1 MRRRNFLL
9 GTLGALGLGVAGTL
23 ALRPGDRGAPYDEYF
38 RALNEELKKNGP
50 MRPCMLIDLDRMDR
64 NLDLVTQTLRRGGKH
79 YRIVEK
85 SLPSHELIRYV
96 ARRSGTKRLMS
107 FHQPFLNIDAEAFP
121 DFDILMGKPLPVHSA
136 SLFYEK
142 LKGSFDPSRQLQWL
156 IDTPVRLQQYLEL
169 AKGLGIRLRTNIEI
183 DVGLH
188 RGGVDNN
195 TTLGQMLDLIAAN
208 PQQLEFAGFMGYDGH
223 VGLGVPRILG
233 TAEELFAKVM
243 AIYQGFVDYT
253 RSQHPKLWNDSLTL
267 NTGGSPS
274 YKLHEAEKI
283 STEVCVGTALL
294 KPTHYDLETLAGHVP
309 AAFIAT
315 PVLKATGPV
324 IIPALDGK
332 SKVFSWW
339 DVNQRETFYIYGG
352 YWLAEYESPK
362 GLRLNAAIGHSANQE
377 SVTGSAAVGLHVD
390 DQVFLRPAI
399 AEGLLLQFGDLI
411 TLRGGKIQDLWPV
424 YPQTG

>member
-96 ARRSGTKRLMS
+96 AGRSGTKRLMS

-121 DFDILMGKPLPVHSA
+121 DFDTLMGKPLPVHSA

-169 AKGLGIRLRTNIEI
+169 AKGLGTRLRANIEI

-233 TAEELFAKVM
+233 TVEELFAKVM

-253 RSQHPKLWNDSLTL
+253 RGQHPKLWNDSLTL

-324 IIPALDGK
+324 MIPALDGE

-362 GLRLNAAIGHSANQE
+362 GLRLNTALGHSANQE
-377 SVTGSAAVGLHVD
+377 NVTGSAAVGLHVD

>member
-9 GTLGALGLGVAGTL
+9 GALGVLGAGTAGAL
-23 ALRPGDRGAPYDEYF
+23 ALRPGDHGAPYDEYF

-50 MRPCMLIDLDRMDR
+50 MRPCMIIDLDRMDR
-64 NLDLVTQTLRRGGKH
+64 NLDLVTETLRRGGKH

-85 SLPSHELIRYV
+85 SLPSRSLIRYV
-96 ARRSGTKRLMS
+96 AERSGTKRLMS
-107 FHQPFLNIDAEAFP
+107 FHQPFLNIDAEVFP
-121 DFDILMGKPLPVHSA
+121 DFDILMGKPLPVHAA
-136 SLFYEK
+136 SIFYEK
-142 LKGSFDPSRQLQWL
+142 LKGPFDPSRQLQWL
-156 IDTPVRLQQYLEL
+156 IDTPARLQQYLEL
-169 AKGLGIRLRTNIEI
+169 AEGLDTRLLANIEI

-188 RGGVDNN
+188 RGGVDSNA
-195 TTLGQMLDLIAAN
+195 TLGQMLDVIAAN
-208 PQQLEFAGFMGYDGH
+208 PRRLEFAGFMGYDGH

-253 RSQHPKLWNDSLTL
+253 RSQHP
-267 NTGGSPS
+267 S
-274 YKLHEAEKI
+274 YKLHEAEKL

-315 PVLKATGPV
+315 PVLKATGPLM
-324 IIPALDGK
+324 IPALDGK
-332 SKVFSWW
+332 SKIFSWW
-339 DVNQRETFYIYGG
+339 DINKRETYYIYGG

-362 GLRLNAAIGHSANQE
+362 GISFNTALGHSANQE
-377 SVTGSAAVGLHVD
+377 NITGSPAVGLQVD

-399 AEGLLLQFGDLI
+399 VEGVLLQFGDLI
-411 TLRGGKIQDLWPV
+411 TLRGGKIQDHWPV
-424 YPQTG
+424 YPSAI

>member
-1 MRRRNFLL
+1 
-9 GTLGALGLGVAGTL
+9 
-23 ALRPGDRGAPYDEYF
+23 
-38 RALNEELKKNGP
+38 
-50 MRPCMLIDLDRMDR
+50 
-64 NLDLVTQTLRRGGKH
+64 
-79 YRIVEK
+79 
-85 SLPSHELIRYV
+85 
-96 ARRSGTKRLMS
+96 
-107 FHQPFLNIDAEAFP
+107 
-121 DFDILMGKPLPVHSA
+121 
-136 SLFYEK
+136 
-142 LKGSFDPSRQLQWL
+142 
-156 IDTPVRLQQYLEL
+156 
-169 AKGLGIRLRTNIEI
+169 
-183 DVGLH
+183 
-188 RGGVDNN
+188 
-195 TTLGQMLDLIAAN
+195 MLDLIAAN
-208 PQQLEFAGFMGYDGH
+208 PQQLEFSGFMGYDGH

-243 AIYQGFVDYT
+243 AIYGGFVDYT
-253 RSQHPKLWNDSLTL
+253 HGRHPDLWHSGLTL

-324 IIPALDGK
+324 MIPALDGN
-332 SKVFSWW
+332 SKLFSWW
-339 DVNQRETFYIYGG
+339 DINQRETFYIYGG

-362 GLRLNAAIGHSANQE
+362 GLRLNTALGHSANQE
-377 SVTGSAAVGLHVD
+377 NLTGSAAVGLHVD

>member
-1 MRRRNFLL
+1 MKRRNFLL
-9 GTLGALGLGVAGTL
+9 GTLGALGLGAAGTL

-38 RALNEELKKNGP
+38 RALSEELKKNGP

-85 SLPSHELIRYV
+85 SLPSHSLIRYV
-96 ARRSGTKRLMS
+96 AERSGTKRLMS
-107 FHQPFLNIDAEAFP
+107 FHQPFLNIDAKTFP

-169 AKGLGIRLRTNIEI
+169 AKGLGTRLRANIEI

-208 PQQLEFAGFMGYDGH
+208 PQQLEFTGFMGYDGH

-243 AIYQGFVDYT
+243 AIYGGFVDYT
-253 RSQHPKLWNDSLTL
+253 RGQHPDLWHSGLTL

-324 IIPALDGK
+324 MIPALDGN
-332 SKVFSWW
+332 SKLFSWW
-339 DVNQRETFYIYGG
+339 DINQRETFYIYGG

-362 GLRLNAAIGHSANQE
+362 GLRLNTALGHSANQE
-377 SVTGSAAVGLHVD
+377 NLTGSAAVSLHVD

>member
-9 GTLGALGLGVAGTL
+9 GALGVLGAGTAGAL
-23 ALRPGDRGAPYDEYF
+23 ALRPGDHGAPYDEYF

-50 MRPCMLIDLDRMDR
+50 MRPCMIIDLDRMDR
-64 NLDLVTQTLRRGGKH
+64 NLDLVTETLRRGGKH

-85 SLPSHELIRYV
+85 SLPSRSLIRFV
-96 ARRSGTKRLMS
+96 AERSGTKRLMS
-107 FHQPFLNIDAEAFP
+107 FHQPFLNIDAEVFP
-121 DFDILMGKPLPVHSA
+121 DFDILMGKPLPVHAA
-136 SLFYEK
+136 SIFYEK
-142 LKGSFDPSRQLQWL
+142 LKGPFDPSRQLQWL
-156 IDTPVRLQQYLEL
+156 IDTPARLQQYLEL
-169 AKGLGIRLRTNIEI
+169 AEGLDTRLLANIEI

-188 RGGVDNN
+188 RGGVDSNA
-195 TTLGQMLDLIAAN
+195 TLGQMLDVIAAN
-208 PQQLEFAGFMGYDGH
+208 PRRLEFAGFMGYDGH

-253 RSQHPKLWNDSLTL
+253 RSQHP
-267 NTGGSPS
+267 S
-274 YKLHEAEKI
+274 YKLHEAEKL

-315 PVLKATGPV
+315 PVLKATGPLM
-324 IIPALDGK
+324 IPALDGK
-332 SKVFSWW
+332 SKIFSWW
-339 DVNQRETFYIYGG
+339 DINKRETYYIYGG

-362 GLRLNAAIGHSANQE
+362 GISFNTALGHSANQE
-377 SVTGSAAVGLHVD
+377 NITGSPAVGLQVD

-399 AEGLLLQFGDLI
+399 VEGVLLQFGDLI
-411 TLRGGKIQDLWPV
+411 TLRGGKIQDHWPV
-424 YPQTG
+424 YPSAI

>member
-9 GTLGALGLGVAGTL
+9 GALGALGAGTAGAF
-23 ALRPGDRGAPYDEYF
+23 ALRPGDHGAPYDEYF

-50 MRPCMLIDLDRMDR
+50 MRPCMVIDLDRMDR
-64 NLDLVTQTLRRGGKH
+64 NLDLVTETLRRSGKH

-85 SLPSHELIRYV
+85 SLPCRSLIGYV
-96 ARRSGTKRLMS
+96 AGRSGTKRLMS
-107 FHQPFLNIDAEAFP
+107 FHQPFLNIDAEIFP
-121 DFDILMGKPLPVHSA
+121 DFDILMGKPLPVHAA

-142 LKGSFDPSRQLQWL
+142 LRGPFDPSRQLQWL
-156 IDTPVRLQQYLEL
+156 MDTPARLQQYLQL
-169 AKGLGIRLRTNIEI
+169 AESLGTRLRANIEI

-188 RGGVDNN
+188 RGGVDSHA
-195 TTLGQMLDLIAAN
+195 TLGQMLDVIAAN
-208 PQQLEFAGFMGYDGH
+208 PQRLEFAGFMGYDGH
-223 VGLGVPRILG
+223 VGLGVPHILG
-233 TAEELFAKVM
+233 TAEELFGKVM
-243 AIYQGFVDYT
+243 TIYQGFVDYT
-253 RSQHPKLWNDSLTL
+253 RSRYPNLWSAGLTL

-274 YKLHEAEKI
+274 YKLHEGEKL

-324 IIPALDGK
+324 MIPALDGY

-339 DVNQRETFYIYGG
+339 DINQRETFYIYGG
-352 YWLAEYESPK
+352 YWLAEYESPE
-362 GLRLNAAIGHSANQE
+362 GLRFNKALGHSANQE
-377 SVTGSAAVGLHVD
+377 NLTGSPAIGLHVD

-399 AEGLLLQFGDLI
+399 TEAVLLQFGDLI
-411 TLRGGKIQDLWPV
+411 TLRGGKIQDYWPV

>member
-9 GTLGALGLGVAGTL
+9 GTLGALGLGVGGAF
-23 ALRPGDRGAPYDEYF
+23 AMRPGDNGAPHDEYF
-38 RALNEELKKNGP
+38 RALNEEVKKNGP
-50 MRPCMLIDLDRMDR
+50 MRPCMVIDLDRMDR
-64 NLDLVTQTLRRGGKH
+64 NLDLVTETLRRGGKH

-85 SLPSHELIRYV
+85 SLPCQSLIRYV
-96 ARRSGTKRLMS
+96 AGRSGTKRLMS
-107 FHQPFLNIDAEAFP
+107 FHQPFLNTDAEMFP
-121 DFDILMGKPLPVHSA
+121 DFDILMGKPLPVHA
-136 SLFYEK
+136 AALFYKK
-142 LKGSFDPSRQLQWL
+142 LKGPFDPSRQLQWL
-156 IDTPVRLQQYLEL
+156 IDTPARLQQYLQL
-169 AKGLGIRLRTNIEI
+169 AEGLGTRLRANIEI

-195 TTLGQMLDLIAAN
+195 ATLGEMLDIIAAH
-208 PQQLEFAGFMGYDGH
+208 PQRLEFAGFMGYDGH

-253 RSQHPKLWNDSLTL
+253 RSRHPELWNDGLTL

-274 YKLHEAEKI
+274 YKLHEEEKL
-283 STEVCVGTALL
+283 SSEVCVGTALL

-324 IIPALDGK
+324 MIPALDGK
-332 SKVFSWW
+332 SRIFSWW
-339 DVNQRETFYIYGG
+339 DVNKRETFYIYGG

-362 GLRLNAAIGHSANQE
+362 GLRFNTALGHSANQE
-377 SVTGSAAVGLHVD
+377 NITGSPAVGLQVD
-390 DQVFLRPAI
+390 DQIFLRPAI
-399 AEGLLLQFGDLI
+399 VEGVLLQFGDLI
-411 TLRGGKIQDLWPV
+411 TLRGGKIRDYWPV
-424 YPQTG
+424 YSQTD

>member
-1 MRRRNFLL
+1 MKRRNFLL
-9 GTLGALGLGVAGTL
+9 GTLAALGLGAAGTL

-38 RALNEELKKNGP
+38 TALSEELKKNGP

-85 SLPSHELIRYV
+85 SLPSHSLIRYI
-96 ARRSGTKRLMS
+96 AERSGTKRLMS
-107 FHQPFLNIDAEAFP
+107 FHQPFLNIDAETFP
-121 DFDILMGKPLPVHSA
+121 DFDVLMGKPLPVHSA

-169 AKGLGIRLRTNIEI
+169 AKGLGTRLRANIEI

-208 PQQLEFAGFMGYDGH
+208 PQQLEFSGFMGYDGH

-243 AIYQGFVDYT
+243 AIYGGFVDYT
-253 RSQHPKLWNDSLTL
+253 RGQHPDLWHSGLTL

-324 IIPALDGK
+324 MIPALDGN
-332 SKVFSWW
+332 SKLFSWW
-339 DVNQRETFYIYGG
+339 DINQRETFYIYGG

-362 GLRLNAAIGHSANQE
+362 GLRLNTALGHSANQE
-377 SVTGSAAVGLHVD
+377 NLTGSAAVGLHVD

>member
-1 MRRRNFLL
+1 MKRHNFLL
-9 GTLGALGLGVAGTL
+9 GTLGALGLGAAGTL

-38 RALNEELKKNGP
+38 RALSEELKKNGP

-85 SLPSHELIRYV
+85 SLPSHSLIRYV
-96 ARRSGTKRLMS
+96 AERSGTKRLMS
-107 FHQPFLNIDAEAFP
+107 FHQPFLNIDAETFP
-121 DFDILMGKPLPVHSA
+121 DFDVLMGKPLPVHSA

-156 IDTPVRLQQYLEL
+156 IDTPVRLRQYLEL
-169 AKGLGIRLRTNIEI
+169 AKGLGTRLRANIEI

-208 PQQLEFAGFMGYDGH
+208 PQQLEFTGFMGYDGH

-243 AIYQGFVDYT
+243 AIYGGFVDYT
-253 RSQHPKLWNDSLTL
+253 RGQHPDLWHSGLTL

-274 YKLHEAEKI
+274 YKLH
-283 STEVCVGTALL
+283 
-294 KPTHYDLETLAGHVP
+294 
-309 AAFIAT
+309 
-315 PVLKATGPV
+315 
-324 IIPALDGK
+324 
-332 SKVFSWW
+332 
-339 DVNQRETFYIYGG
+339 
-352 YWLAEYESPK
+352 
-362 GLRLNAAIGHSANQE
+362 
-377 SVTGSAAVGLHVD
+377 
-390 DQVFLRPAI
+390 
-399 AEGLLLQFGDLI
+399 
-411 TLRGGKIQDLWPV
+411 
-424 YPQTG
+424 

>member
-1 MRRRNFLL
+1 MKRRNFLL
-9 GTLGALGLGVAGTL
+9 GTLGALGLGAAGTL

-38 RALNEELKKNGP
+38 RALSEELKKNGP

-85 SLPSHELIRYV
+85 SLPSHSLIRYV
-96 ARRSGTKRLMS
+96 AERSGTKRLMS
-107 FHQPFLNIDAEAFP
+107 FHQPFLNIDAETFP
-121 DFDILMGKPLPVHSA
+121 DFDVLMGKPLPVHSA

-169 AKGLGIRLRTNIEI
+169 AKGLGTRLRANIEI

-208 PQQLEFAGFMGYDGH
+208 PQQLEFSGFMGYDGH

-243 AIYQGFVDYT
+243 AIYGGFVDYT
-253 RSQHPKLWNDSLTL
+253 RGQHPDLWHGGLTL

-324 IIPALDGK
+324 MIPALDGN
-332 SKVFSWW
+332 SKLFSWW
-339 DVNQRETFYIYGG
+339 DINQRETFYIYGG

-362 GLRLNAAIGHSANQE
+362 GLRLNTALGHSANQE
-377 SVTGSAAVGLHVD
+377 NLTGSAAVGLHVD

>member
-1 MRRRNFLL
+1 MKRRNFLL
-9 GTLGALGLGVAGTL
+9 GTLAALGLGAAGTL

-38 RALNEELKKNGP
+38 TALSEELKKNGP

-85 SLPSHELIRYV
+85 SLPSHSLIRYV
-96 ARRSGTKRLMS
+96 AERSGTKRLMS
-107 FHQPFLNIDAEAFP
+107 FHQPFLNIDAETFP
-121 DFDILMGKPLPVHSA
+121 DFDVLMGKPLPVHSA

-169 AKGLGIRLRTNIEI
+169 AKGLGTRLRANIEI

-208 PQQLEFAGFMGYDGH
+208 PQQLEFSGFMGYDGH

-243 AIYQGFVDYT
+243 AIYGGFVDYT
-253 RSQHPKLWNDSLTL
+253 RGQHPDLWHSGLTL

-324 IIPALDGK
+324 MIPALDGN
-332 SKVFSWW
+332 SKLFSWW
-339 DVNQRETFYIYGG
+339 DINQRETFYIYGG

-362 GLRLNAAIGHSANQE
+362 GLRLNTALGHSANQE
-377 SVTGSAAVGLHVD
+377 NLTGSAAVGLHVD

>member
-1 MRRRNFLL
+1 MKRRNFLL
-9 GTLGALGLGVAGTL
+9 GTLGALGLGAAGTL

-38 RALNEELKKNGP
+38 RALSEELKKNGP

-64 NLDLVTQTLRRGGKH
+64 NLDLVSQTLGRGGKH

-85 SLPSHELIRYV
+85 SLPSHSLIRYV
-96 ARRSGTKRLMS
+96 AERSGTKRLMS
-107 FHQPFLNIDAEAFP
+107 FHQPFLNIDAETFP

-169 AKGLGIRLRTNIEI
+169 AKGLGTRLRANIEI

-195 TTLGQMLDLIAAN
+195 ATLGQMLDFIAAN
-208 PQQLEFAGFMGYDGH
+208 PKQLEFAGFMGYDGH

-243 AIYQGFVDYT
+243 AIYGGFVDYAHG
-253 RSQHPKLWNDSLTL
+253 QHPDLWHSGLTL

-315 PVLKATGPV
+315 PVLKTTGPV
-324 IIPALDGK
+324 MIPALDGK

-339 DVNQRETFYIYGG
+339 DQPARDFLHLRRL
-352 YWLAEYESPK
+352 LA
-362 GLRLNAAIGHSANQE
+362 G
-377 SVTGSAAVGLHVD
+377 
-390 DQVFLRPAI
+390 
-399 AEGLLLQFGDLI
+399 
-411 TLRGGKIQDLWPV
+411 
-424 YPQTG
+424 